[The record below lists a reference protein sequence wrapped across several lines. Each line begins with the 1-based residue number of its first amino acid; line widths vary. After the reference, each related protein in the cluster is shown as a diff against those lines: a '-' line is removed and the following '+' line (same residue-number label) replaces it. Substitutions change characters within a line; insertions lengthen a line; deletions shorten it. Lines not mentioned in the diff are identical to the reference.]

1 MSNFDDMKLAVEAL
15 SGGKNTVAFDDIG
28 MPSVMVVIPKMVSN
42 ALITGA
48 LETTHPAFIVD
59 GVEKEKVGVSKY
71 HNIIVNNRAYSLP
84 MQDPKASLNWQAA
97 VDACK
102 QKGDGWGLMPFS
114 LWGAI
119 ALWCKKNGTMPH
131 GNNQWGKDVTYTHER
146 GVGTTFESASAD
158 SHAGEPCRTATGS
171 GPATWYHDHTM
182 FGIADLNGN
191 VWDWCAG
198 MRLVNGEIQ
207 IIPYANCMK
216 ATCDMGEES
225 TEWKAIKADGSLV
238 TPGTDGTLKY
248 DYVSNKVTLATS
260 ITNEVGTEA
269 AGTGSGCTFESMA
282 LASGISAA
290 PQILK
295 ELALF
300 PADTSGYEGDYFYLN
315 NVANERF
322 PIRGG
327 AWGHGARAGVFCTY
341 LSGPRPYV
349 GTNIGFRSAFYG
361 EL

>member
-15 SGGKNTVAFDDIG
+15 SGGKNTVLFDDIG
-28 MPSVMVVIPKMVSN
+28 MPSIMVVLPKMISN

-48 LETTHPAFIVD
+48 TETVHPGFVLD
-59 GVEKEKVGVSKY
+59 NVEKEKVALSKY
-71 HNIIVNNRAYSLP
+71 HNIIVNDRAYSLP
-84 MQDPKASLNWQAA
+84 MQDPRASLNWQTALN
-97 VDACK
+97 ACRK
-102 QKGDGWGLMPFS
+102 KGEGWGLTPFS

-131 GNNQWGKDVTYTHER
+131 GNNNWGKDVTYPHER
-146 GVGTTFESASAD
+146 GVATTFESASAA

-171 GPATWYHDHTM
+171 GPATWYHDHTP

-207 IIPYANCMK
+207 IIPYANCMR
-216 ATCDMGEES
+216 ANCDMGENS
-225 TEWKAIKADGSLV
+225 TEWKAIKADGTLV
-238 TPGTDGTLKY
+238 TPGTAGTLKY
-248 DYVSNKVTLATS
+248 DIVGGKVTLCTTITS
-260 ITNEVGTEA
+260 QADSSRG
-269 AGTGSGCTFESMA
+269 GTFEAMTA
-282 LASGISAA
+282 ASGVTA

-300 PADTSGYEGDYFYLN
+300 PADSSGYEGDYFYLN
-315 NVANERF
+315 NGAAERF
-322 PIRGG
+322 PLRGG
-327 AWGHGARAGVFCTY
+327 DWDNGAHAGVFYTY
-341 LSGPRPYV
+341 LGRPRSIV
-349 GTNIGFRSAFYG
+349 RGDVGFRSAFYG

>member
-15 SGGKNTVAFDDIG
+15 SGGKNTVLFDDIG
-28 MPSVMVVIPKMVSN
+28 MPSIMVVLPKMISN

-48 LETTHPAFIVD
+48 TETVHPGFVLD
-59 GVEKEKVGVSKY
+59 GVEKEKVALSKY
-71 HNIIVNNRAYSLP
+71 HNIIVNDRAYSLP
-84 MQDPKASLNWQAA
+84 MQDPRVSLNWQTALN
-97 VDACK
+97 ACRK
-102 QKGDGWGLMPFS
+102 KGEGWGLTPFS

-131 GNNQWGKDVTYTHER
+131 GNNNYGKDVTYTHER
-146 GVGTTFESASAD
+146 GVGTSKD
-158 SHAGEPCRTATGS
+158 GDKIGRTATGS
-171 GPATWYHDHTM
+171 GPATWYHDHTP

-207 IIPYANCMK
+207 IIPYANCMR
-216 ATCDMGEES
+216 ANCDMGENS
-225 TEWKAIKADGSLV
+225 TEWKAIKADGTLV
-238 TPGTDGTLKY
+238 TPGAAGTLKY
-248 DYVSNKVTLATS
+248 DIVSGKVTLCTTITS
-260 ITNEVGTEA
+260 QVDSSRG
-269 AGTGSGCTFESMA
+269 GTFEAMTA
-282 LASGISAA
+282 ASGVTA

-295 ELALF
+295 ELALY

-315 NVANERF
+315 NGAAERF

-327 AWGHGARAGVFCTY
+327 NWGGGAGAGVFCTSLNY
-341 LSGPRPYV
+341 PRSDVY
-349 GTNIGFRSAFYG
+349 GYFGFRSAFYG

>member
-15 SGGKNTVAFDDIG
+15 SGGKNTVLFDDIG
-28 MPSVMVVIPKMVSN
+28 MPSIMVVLPKMISN

-48 LETTHPAFIVD
+48 TETVHPGFILD
-59 GVEKEKVGVSKY
+59 GVEKEKVALSKY
-71 HNIIVNNRAYSLP
+71 HNIIVNDRAYSLP
-84 MQDPKASLNWQAA
+84 MQDPRASLNWQTALN
-97 VDACK
+97 ACRK
-102 QKGDGWGLMPFS
+102 KGEGWGLTPVS

-146 GVGTTFESASAD
+146 GVATTFESASAE

-171 GPATWYHDHTM
+171 GPATWYHDHTP

-207 IIPYANCMK
+207 IIPYANCMR
-216 ATCDMGEES
+216 ANCDMGETS
-225 TEWKAIKADGSLV
+225 TEWKAIKADGTLV
-238 TPGTDGTLKY
+238 TPGTAGTLKY
-248 DYVSNKVTLATS
+248 DIAGGKVTLCTTITS
-260 ITNEVGTEA
+260 QA
-269 AGTGSGCTFESMA
+269 DSGRGGTFEAMTV
-282 LASGISAA
+282 ASGITA

-300 PADTSGYEGDYFYLN
+300 PADSSGYEGDYFYLN
-315 NVANERF
+315 NGAAERF

-327 AWGHGARAGVFCTY
+327 GWRTGANAGVFRAY
-341 LSGPRPYV
+341 LADPRSAV
-349 GTNIGFRSAFYG
+349 GGDVGFRSAFYG

>member
-15 SGGKNTVAFDDIG
+15 SGGKNTVLFDDIG
-28 MPSVMVVIPKMVSN
+28 MPSIMVVLPKMISN

-48 LETTHPAFIVD
+48 TETVHPGFILD
-59 GVEKEKVGVSKY
+59 GVEKEKVALSKY
-71 HNIIVNNRAYSLP
+71 HNIIVNDRAYSLP
-84 MQDPKASLNWQAA
+84 MQDPRASLNWQTALN
-97 VDACK
+97 ACRK
-102 QKGDGWGLMPFS
+102 KGEGWGLTPVS

-146 GVGTTFESASAD
+146 GVATTFESASAE

-171 GPATWYHDHTM
+171 GPATWYHDHTP

-207 IIPYANCMK
+207 IIPYANCMR
-216 ATCDMGEES
+216 ANCDMGETS
-225 TEWKAIKADGSLV
+225 TEWKAIKADGTLV
-238 TPGTDGTLKY
+238 TPGTAGTLKY
-248 DYVSNKVTLATS
+248 DIVSGKVTLCTTITS
-260 ITNEVGTEA
+260 QA
-269 AGTGSGCTFESMA
+269 DSGRGGTFEAMTV
-282 LASGISAA
+282 ASGITA

-300 PADTSGYEGDYFYLN
+300 PADSSGYEGDYFYLN
-315 NVANERF
+315 NGAAERF

-327 AWGHGARAGVFCTY
+327 NWNNGASAGVFYTF
-341 LSGPRPYV
+341 LSYPRSFV
-349 GTNIGFRSAFYG
+349 GSNVGFRSAFYG

>member
-15 SGGKNTVAFDDIG
+15 SGGKNTVVFDDIG
-28 MPSVMVVIPKMVSN
+28 MPSIMVVLPKMVSN

-48 LETTHPAFIVD
+48 TATTHPAFIVD

-102 QKGDGWGLMPFS
+102 QKGEGWGLMPFS

-146 GVGTTFESASAD
+146 GVATSFEGSARE
-158 SHAGEPCRTATGS
+158 SHPNEPARTATGS

-216 ATCDMGEES
+216 ATCDMGESS
-225 TEWKAIKADGSLV
+225 TEWKAIMPDGSLV
-238 TPGTDGTLKY
+238 TPGTAGTLKY
-248 DYVSNKVTLATS
+248 DYVSGKVTVCTT
-260 ITNEVGTEA
+260 ITTQVGSES
-269 AGTGSGCTFESMA
+269 AGTGSGSTFETMVE
-282 LASGISAA
+282 ASGVTA

-295 ELALF
+295 ELGLF
-300 PADTSGYEGDYFYLN
+300 PADDSGYEGDYFYLN

-327 AWGHGARAGVFCTY
+327 RWSHGAIAGVFCTY
-341 LSGPRPYV
+341 LGDPRSSV
-349 GTNIGFRSAFYG
+349 DTSLGFRSAFYG

>member
-15 SGGKNTVAFDDIG
+15 SGGKNTVLFDDIG
-28 MPSVMVVIPKMVSN
+28 MPSIMVVLPKMISN

-48 LETTHPAFIVD
+48 TETVHPGFILD
-59 GVEKEKVGVSKY
+59 GVEKEKVALSKY
-71 HNIIVNNRAYSLP
+71 HNIIVNDRAYSLP
-84 MQDPKASLNWQAA
+84 MQDPRASLNWQTALN
-97 VDACK
+97 ACRK
-102 QKGDGWGLMPFS
+102 KGEGWGLTPVS

-146 GVGTTFESASAD
+146 GVATTFESASAE

-171 GPATWYHDHTM
+171 GPATWYHDHTP

-207 IIPYANCMK
+207 IIPYANCMR
-216 ATCDMGEES
+216 ANCDMGETS
-225 TEWKAIKADGSLV
+225 TEWKAIKADGTLV
-238 TPGTDGTLKY
+238 TPGTAGTLKY
-248 DYVSNKVTLATS
+248 DIVSGKVTLCTTITS
-260 ITNEVGTEA
+260 QA
-269 AGTGSGCTFESMA
+269 DSGRGGTFEAMTV
-282 LASGISAA
+282 ASGITA

-300 PADTSGYEGDYFYLN
+300 PADSSGYEGDYFYLN
-315 NVANERF
+315 NGAAERF
-322 PIRGG
+322 PVRGG
-327 AWGHGARAGVFCTY
+327 RWGDGAYAGVFYTS
-341 LSGPRPYV
+341 LGHPRSLVAGYV
-349 GTNIGFRSAFYG
+349 GFRSAFYG

>member
-15 SGGKNTVAFDDIG
+15 SGGKNTVLFDDIG
-28 MPSVMVVIPKMVSN
+28 MPSIMVILPKMISN

-48 LETTHPAFIVD
+48 TETTHPGFILNN
-59 GVEKEKVGVSKY
+59 VEKEKVALSKY
-71 HNIIVNNRAYSLP
+71 HNIIVNSRAYSLP
-84 MQDPKASLNWQAA
+84 MQDPKASLTWQAA
-97 VDACK
+97 MDACR
-102 QKGDGWGLMPFS
+102 QKGEGWGLTPFS
-114 LWGAI
+114 LWGAV

-131 GNNQWGKDVTYTHER
+131 GNNNYGNDVTYTHER
-146 GVGTTFESASAD
+146 GVCSYKEGGKTA
-158 SHAGEPCRTATGS
+158 RTATGS
-171 GPATWYHDHTM
+171 GPATWYHDHTP

-207 IIPYANCMK
+207 IIPYANCMS
-216 ATCDMGEES
+216 ATCDMSEGS

-248 DYVSNKVTLATS
+248 DIVSGKVTLCTTITS
-260 ITNEVGTEA
+260 QA
-269 AGTGSGCTFESMA
+269 DSGRGGTFESMA
-282 LASGISAA
+282 LASGVTA

-300 PADTSGYEGDYFYLN
+300 PADSSGYEGDYFYLN
-315 NVANERF
+315 NGAAERF

-327 AWGHGARAGVFCTY
+327 SWSRGANAGVFYTY
-341 LSGPRPYV
+341 LYYPRSHSGTAV
-349 GTNIGFRSAFYG
+349 GFRSAFYG

>member
-15 SGGKNTVAFDDIG
+15 SGGKNTVLFDDIG
-28 MPSVMVVIPKMVSN
+28 MPSIMVVLPKMISN

-48 LETTHPAFIVD
+48 TETVHPGFILD
-59 GVEKEKVGVSKY
+59 GVEKEKVALLKY
-71 HNIIVNNRAYSLP
+71 HNIIVNDRAYSLP
-84 MQDPKASLNWQAA
+84 MQDPRASLNWQTALN
-97 VDACK
+97 ACRK
-102 QKGDGWGLMPFS
+102 KGEGWGLTPVS

-146 GVGTTFESASAD
+146 GVATTFESASAE

-171 GPATWYHDHTM
+171 GPATWYHDHTP

-207 IIPYANCMK
+207 IIPYANCMR
-216 ATCDMGEES
+216 ANCDMGETS
-225 TEWKAIKADGSLV
+225 TEWKAIKADGTLV
-238 TPGTDGTLKY
+238 TPGTAGTLKY
-248 DYVSNKVTLATS
+248 DIVSGKVTLCTTITS
-260 ITNEVGTEA
+260 QA
-269 AGTGSGCTFESMA
+269 DSGRGGTFEAMTV
-282 LASGISAA
+282 ASGITA

-300 PADTSGYEGDYFYLN
+300 PADSSGYEGDYFYLN
-315 NVANERF
+315 NGAAERF

-327 AWGHGARAGVFCTY
+327 SWRSGADAGVFCTN
-341 LSGPRPYV
+341 LFNPRSLV
-349 GTNIGFRSAFYG
+349 TGAVGFRSAFYG